1 MSNYEEEVKQREKNN
16 EEKIKSI
23 EEILKQTEED
33 ADKEILEMKTKYEK
47 DLKLERET
55 LVKIRGE
62 LGISKKKNISTIK
75 DLESQRENI
84 EWMTKEQKKMKGEII
99 SGEKDKT
106 ELKRYF

>member
-1 MSNYEEEVKQREKNN
+1 MKQREKNN

-47 DLKLERET
+47 DLKFERET

-84 EWMTKEQKKMKGEII
+84 EWMTKEQKKMKGEIV

-106 ELKRYF
+106 ELKR